1 MRIISKKDFKDRKAR
16 FTCTCCGSVIEAKRS
31 EGRLVLDFRDG
42 DFIVVRCPVC
52 HTDNSVSDTLFKT
65 K

>member
-1 MRIISKKDFKDRKAR
+1 MRIISRKDYQDPKTQ
-16 FTCTCCGSVIEAKRS
+16 FTCKCCGSVIEAKRS

-42 DFIVVRCPVC
+42 DFVVIRCPVC
-52 HTDNSVSDTLFKT
+52 HTDNNISDTRFKT